1 MNALLT
7 KYPARTI
14 VFILT
19 VFAALIDLYAVL
31 VLSETFSGYYM
42 ILFIIEIAI
51 IWVAFQMLKNKAWA
65 LWVMTI
71 YYAIRSINIQTDSFM
86 FYTKNGL
93 NIEIGIGEV
102 LSFNIVS
109 LFCFILLTKQLTK
122 RKVPASNPD

>member
-1 MNALLT
+1 
-7 KYPARTI
+7 
-14 VFILT
+14 
-19 VFAALIDLYAVL
+19 
-31 VLSETFSGYYM
+31 
-42 ILFIIEIAI
+42 
-51 IWVAFQMLKNKAWA
+51 
-65 LWVMTI
+65 
-71 YYAIRSINIQTDSFM
+71 M